1 MHTPNTQGLL
11 RQANPAW
18 LLPTRMAR
26 IRAGSSRPLAN
37 ILSVGR
43 RMFWFNFRLRVAVT
57 DFLVVLVLV
66 LLLLAMVAVIVGFS
80 IVAVGIFSRWFRCMS
95 FGARVTLSPVVVAP
109 LAVRGVAALKAVP
122 APSSESFE
130 GHVAHGRPM
139 SRLI

>member
-43 RMFWFNFRLRVAVT
+43 RMFGFNFRLRVAVT

-66 LLLLAMVAVIVGFS
+66 LLAMVAVIVGFS

-109 LAVRGVAALKAVP
+109 LAVRGVAALKAVS